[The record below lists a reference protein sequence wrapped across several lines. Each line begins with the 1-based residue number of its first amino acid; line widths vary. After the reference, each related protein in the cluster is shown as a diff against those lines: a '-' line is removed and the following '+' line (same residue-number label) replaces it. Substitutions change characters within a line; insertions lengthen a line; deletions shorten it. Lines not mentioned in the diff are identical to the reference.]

1 MGAAMTTFTDLLRS
15 GASLDRIGK
24 HLDGLAQD
32 VRTAETMALSRG
44 DQKKLFD
51 LASPVITLD
60 HLAPEGGTLH
70 PIIHEGM
77 NNQPTFR
84 KFQKPC
90 TRGLDGSVFG
100 YNEGVLRSVIG
111 PGYFVARET
120 GKDPRGHIVVDYF
133 MCPAGEVPTGW
144 PEIVPNSVGLQRF
157 VFHRCRDYLRKV
169 STHVSIGKAYKDEH
183 TVMGY
188 FVLARQGA

>member
-1 MGAAMTTFTDLLRS
+1 MTTFNDLLRS
-15 GASLDRIGK
+15 GATLDRISQ
-24 HLDGLAQD
+24 HLDNLSQD
-32 VRTAETMALSRG
+32 VRTAETMAISRR

-51 LASPVITLD
+51 MASPVISLD

-70 PIIHEGM
+70 PIIHEGI
-77 NNQPTFR
+77 NNQPAFR
-84 KFQKPC
+84 RFQKPS

-100 YNEGVLRSVIG
+100 YNEGVLRDVIG

-144 PEIVPNSVGLQRF
+144 PEVVPNVVGLQRF
-157 VFHRCRDYLRKV
+157 VYHHCRDYLRRV
-169 STHVSIGKAYKDEH
+169 SKHVSIGKAYKDES

-188 FVLARQGA
+188 FVLARQGT